1 MSLDLSKKGKQFL
14 TGAEVVVQAAID
26 AGATMMFGYPITPGT
41 EILSHWIKTA
51 QVNKNLK
58 YLQTEDEIAAGFA
71 VCGSVMAGEKAF
83 TATAGPGTTLMQDAM
98 SMADG
103 MRLPF
108 VAIIVQRGGPS
119 SGTVIYSQQ
128 EVNLAIHGGNG
139 EGLRLV
145 YSPSSLS
152 ELYEHTR
159 LAFNN
164 AWKYNFPTVVLS
176 DGFLM
181 KTRQTVD
188 LNFEIENVKSE
199 AFVSENTQKNIRNIY
214 TFEEELGEKLAQDK
228 KDFEKMAE
236 EVVKVV
242 SCKVVSCETLIVA
255 HGIVAGAAKMAVDE
269 LQKQGRKVGLFRPIT
284 LSPFP
289 KDELNKLA
297 REVKKIFIV
306 ESSMGQLRDLVKQN
320 LEVNVPVDGLY
331 KPAEGIE
338 ADEITQKLT
347 EINRN

>member
-1 MSLDLSKKGKQFL
+1 MENKQKQFL
-14 TGAEVVVQAAID
+14 TGAEVVVQACID
-26 AGATMMFGYPITPGT
+26 AGATQMYGYPITPGT
-41 EILSHWIKTA
+41 EVLTGWIKEA
-51 QVNKNLK
+51 EKSNGERM
-58 YLQTEDEIAAGFA
+58 YLQTEDEISAGFA
-71 VCGSVMAGEKAF
+71 ICGAVMGGKKAF

-139 EGLRLV
+139 EGMRLV
-145 YSPSSLS
+145 YSPSSLE
-152 ELYEHTR
+152 ELYELTR
-159 LAFNN
+159 LTFNN
-164 AWKYNFPTVVLS
+164 AWKYRFPSVLLS

-181 KTRQTVD
+181 KTRQPVSFD
-188 LNFEIENVKSE
+188 FEIENVE
-199 AFVSENTQKNIRNIY
+199 PTALVSPETQKNIRNIY
-214 TFEEELGEKLAQDK
+214 SFEEELLQELEDQKR
-228 KDFEKMAE
+228 DFDKMAS
-236 EVVKVV
+236 EVIKFESYKVE
-242 SCKVVSCETLIVA
+242 SCDELIIA
-255 HGIVAGAAKMAVDE
+255 HGIVAGAVKEAIEE
-269 LQKQGRKVGLFRPIT
+269 LENQGKKVGLFRPIT

-320 LEVNVPVDGLY
+320 LDSKISIEIDGLY
-331 KPAEGIE
+331 RPAVGIE
-338 ADEITQKLT
+338 SEEIIKA
-347 EINRN
+347 INKQ

>member
-1 MSLDLSKKGKQFL
+1 MTREKQFL

-51 QVNKNLK
+51 QTRLIGGQAKNLR

-108 VAIIVQRGGPS
+108 VSIIVQRGGPS

-139 EGLRLV
+139 ESLRLV
-145 YSPSSLS
+145 YSPSNLS
-152 ELYEHTR
+152 ELYEYTR

-164 AWKYNFPTVVLS
+164 AWKYKFPTVVLS

-188 LNFEIENVKSE
+188 LNFEIENIKSE
-199 AFVSENTQKNIRNIY
+199 PFVSENTQKNIRNIY
-214 TFEEELGEKLAQDK
+214 SFEEELGEKLAQDK
-228 KDFEKMAE
+228 KDFEEMAH
-236 EVVKVV
+236 EVVKFE
-242 SCKVVSCETLIVA
+242 SYKVESCETLIVA

-269 LQKQGRKVGLFRPIT
+269 LQKQGKKVGLFRPIT

-289 KDELNKLA
+289 KDELNKIA
-297 REVKKIFIV
+297 QSVKKIFVV

-320 LEVNVPVDGLY
+320 LEVAVEVDGLY

-338 ADEITQKLT
+338 AEEIVKSLT
-347 EINRN
+347 